1 MMGTGCYGKPGDYLP
16 QMAVERHI
24 RHREKQLKRDLR
36 KAAKRDEASKTGA
49 DEKFELNWKQVSKEE
64 EQVVHENHDGREA
77 DNDMDMDNW
86 KQDMNEVSISK
97 AQSEGESKFSKHTT
111 GGKRRDHRGGKGKKS
126 NRNRKRKERKERL
139 IRAAPFTKGMSV
151 QNVQKN
157 KVSWND
163 NLKFGGELWC
173 MNFIEGTGGD
183 TKKFGNSLYD
193 KYPYEEF
200 VMCRCEECRWK
211 ARLAQHYYRVG
222 VQKLFYN
229 VHEINRSFSEAC
241 ININKTEDEHYQS
254 HRALLRVLRGDRPE
268 LWWKSGI
275 PEKRIAEERLSVS
288 EPNIFLLCSCR
299 DCLEEMVAVAM
310 EVKKAEQ
317 RTCFIKNKIARC
329 GIEAYKKLSKEEA
342 MQRLPDERSQTM
354 ADVTLAIQRMPDAS
368 LADANSTIFIDP
380 EGLQADLE
388 AFHSVDTA
396 GRGIDEVARMAARI
410 KLKYEN

>member
-1 MMGTGCYGKPGDYLP
+1 
-16 QMAVERHI
+16 MASIHTI
-24 RHREKQLKRDLR
+24 T
-36 KAAKRDEASKTGA
+36 AAKRDEASKTGA

-111 GGKRRDHRGGKGKKS
+111 SGKRRDHRGGKGKKS
-126 NRNRKRKERKERL
+126 NRNRKRKERKEQLTRK
-139 IRAAPFTKGMSV
+139 APFTEGMSV

-157 KVSWND
+157 KVMWKD

-229 VHEINRSFSEAC
+229 VHEINGSFSETC

-288 EPNIFLLCSCR
+288 EPNIFLSCSCR

-329 GIEAYKKLSKEEA
+329 GIEAYKKLSNEEA

-388 AFHSVDTA
+388 AFHSVNTA